1 MLINYCMKKPNCKL
15 YFRLAYIELTVMIL
29 SCVAAIVGLLFILDT
44 TYPFFKYTSLFSYIV
59 CFTLVI
65 ATLIRLGFIAKKFK
79 LEKFQQASKKT
90 KLKYSF
96 AVLFYSLLAITSVE
110 YVLYLKNIGNV
121 TIDKDIVEY
130 SIQDDIDNINNHIGI
145 NERYESLYTK
155 ISQNI
160 CDTTSYLCYC
170 ENEKYFIV
178 INSDTIQIRLHKKA
192 GVTPPVHMRQ
202 QSKEYDF
209 YGVREC
215 GISLKNESYNLSHP
229 ASHNLITDIISC
241 DSVSGKNIKT
251 LIEQKVQYYK
261 NRKERFCQ
269 ILEKDSHI
277 SFGDFLMICLLDQG
291 VIDGKANIVIRLLM
305 VIQAIIITFVSG
317 YIYQII
323 YKILDGED

>member
-1 MLINYCMKKPNCKL
+1 MKRPNYKL
-15 YFRLAYIELTVMIL
+15 YFRLKHIEFIGIVLLLIL
-29 SCVAAIVGLLFILDT
+29 SIVGLLFVLDT
-44 TYPFFKYTSLFSYIV
+44 TYPFFKYTSLFNYIV
-59 CFTLVI
+59 CFIFFILSLIGLVFV
-65 ATLIRLGFIAKKFK
+65 ARKFK
-79 LEKFQQASKKT
+79 LENFQQASKT
-90 KLKYSF
+90 SKLKSSF
-96 AVLFYSLLAITSVE
+96 AVLFYSLVAITSVE

-121 TIDKDIVEY
+121 TIDKYILEY

-145 NERYESLYTK
+145 NERYESLYAN

-192 GVTPPVHMRQ
+192 GVTPPVHKRQ

-261 NRKERFCQ
+261 NRKKSFCQ
-269 ILEKDSHI
+269 ILEKDSHV
-277 SFGDFLMICLLDQG
+277 SFGDFLIICLLDQG
-291 VIDGKANIVIRLLM
+291 IIDSKANIVIRLLL
-305 VIQAIIITFVSG
+305 VIQAIVITFVSG
-317 YIYQII
+317 YMYQII

>member
-1 MLINYCMKKPNCKL
+1 MKRPNYKL
-15 YFRLAYIELTVMIL
+15 YFRLKHIEFIGIVLLLIL
-29 SCVAAIVGLLFILDT
+29 SIVGLLFVLDT
-44 TYPFFKYTSLFSYIV
+44 TYPFFKYTSLFNYIV
-59 CFTLVI
+59 CFIFIILSLIGLVFV
-65 ATLIRLGFIAKKFK
+65 ARKFK
-79 LEKFQQASKKT
+79 LENFQQASKT
-90 KLKYSF
+90 SKLKSSF
-96 AVLFYSLLAITSVE
+96 AVLFYSLVAITSVE

-145 NERYESLYTK
+145 NERYESLYAN

-192 GVTPPVHMRQ
+192 GVTPPVHKRQ

-215 GISLKNESYNLSHP
+215 GISLKNESYNLYHP
-229 ASHNLITDIISC
+229 ASRNLITDIISC

-261 NRKERFCQ
+261 NRKDRFCQ

>member
-1 MLINYCMKKPNCKL
+1 MKKPNYKL
-15 YFRLAYIELTVMIL
+15 YFRLAYIKLTVIIL
-29 SCVAAIVGLLFILDT
+29 LCVATIVGLLFVLDT
-44 TYPFFKYTSLFSYIV
+44 TYPFFKYTSLYSYIV
-59 CFTLVI
+59 CFMFII
-65 ATLIRLGFIAKKFK
+65 ATLIGLGFIAKKFK
-79 LEKFQQASKKT
+79 LEKFQQASKTT
-90 KLKYSF
+90 KLNYSF
-96 AVLFYSLLAITSVE
+96 AVLLCSLLAIPSIE
-110 YVLYLKNIGNV
+110 YVLYLKNV
-121 TIDKDIVEY
+121 DKVMIDKDILEY
-130 SIQDDIDNINNHIGI
+130 SIQDDLDNINNHIGI
-145 NERYESLYTK
+145 NEQYESLYAK

-192 GVTPPVHMRQ
+192 GVTPPVRKSQ

-215 GISLKNESYNLSHP
+215 GVSLKNESYNLSHP
-229 ASHNLITDIISC
+229 ASHNLISDIKSC

-261 NRKERFCQ
+261 NRKDRFCQ

-277 SFGDFLMICLLDQG
+277 SFGNFLIICLLDQG

-305 VIQAIIITFVSG
+305 VIQAVIITFVSG
-317 YIYQII
+317 YIYQIM
-323 YKILDGED
+323 YKILDGEE

>member
-1 MLINYCMKKPNCKL
+1 MKRPNYKL
-15 YFRLAYIELTVMIL
+15 YFRLKHIEFIGIVLLLIL
-29 SCVAAIVGLLFILDT
+29 SIVGLLFVLDT
-44 TYPFFKYTSLFSYIV
+44 TYPFFKYTSLFNYIV
-59 CFTLVI
+59 CFIFFILSLIGLVFV
-65 ATLIRLGFIAKKFK
+65 ARKFK
-79 LEKFQQASKKT
+79 LENFQQASKKT

-96 AVLFYSLLAITSVE
+96 AVLFYSLVAITSIE
-110 YVLYLKNIGNV
+110 YVFYLKNIDKV
-121 TIDKDIVEY
+121 AIDKDIVEY

-170 ENEKYFIV
+170 ENDKYFIV

-192 GVTPPVHMRQ
+192 GVTPPVHKRQ

-251 LIEQKVQYYK
+251 LIEQKIQYYK
-261 NRKERFCQ
+261 NRKKSFCQ
-269 ILEKDSHI
+269 ILEKDSHV
-277 SFGDFLMICLLDQG
+277 SFGDFLIICLLDQG
-291 VIDGKANIVIRLLM
+291 IIDSKANIVIRLLL
-305 VIQAIIITFVSG
+305 VIQAIVITFVSG
-317 YIYQII
+317 YMYQII

>member
-1 MLINYCMKKPNCKL
+1 MKRPNYKL
-15 YFRLAYIELTVMIL
+15 YFRLKHIEFIGIVLLLIL
-29 SCVAAIVGLLFILDT
+29 SIVGLLFVLDT
-44 TYPFFKYTSLFSYIV
+44 TYPFFKYTSLFNYIV
-59 CFTLVI
+59 CFIFFILSLIGLVFV
-65 ATLIRLGFIAKKFK
+65 ARKFK
-79 LEKFQQASKKT
+79 LENFQQASKT
-90 KLKYSF
+90 SKLKSSF
-96 AVLFYSLLAITSVE
+96 AVLFYSLVAITSVE

-121 TIDKDIVEY
+121 TIDKDILEY

-170 ENEKYFIV
+170 ENDKYFIV
-178 INSDTIQIRLHKKA
+178 INSDTIQIRLHKKD
-192 GVTPPVHMRQ
+192 GVTPPVHKRQ

-251 LIEQKVQYYK
+251 LIEQKIQYYK
-261 NRKERFCQ
+261 NRKKSFCQ
-269 ILEKDSHI
+269 ILEKDSHV
-277 SFGDFLMICLLDQG
+277 SFGDFLIICLLDQG
-291 VIDGKANIVIRLLM
+291 IIDSKANIVIRLLL
-305 VIQAIIITFVSG
+305 VIQAIVITFVSG
-317 YIYQII
+317 YMYQII

>member
-1 MLINYCMKKPNCKL
+1 MKRPNYKL
-15 YFRLAYIELTVMIL
+15 YFRLKHIEFIGIVLLLIL
-29 SCVAAIVGLLFILDT
+29 SIVGLLFVLDT
-44 TYPFFKYTSLFSYIV
+44 TYPFFKYTSLFNYIV
-59 CFTLVI
+59 CFIFFILSLIGLVFV
-65 ATLIRLGFIAKKFK
+65 ARKFK
-79 LEKFQQASKKT
+79 LENFQQASKT
-90 KLKYSF
+90 SKLKSSF
-96 AVLFYSLLAITSVE
+96 AVLFYSLVAIISIE
-110 YVLYLKNIGNV
+110 YVFYLKNIDKV
-121 TIDKDIVEY
+121 AIDKDILEY

-145 NERYESLYTK
+145 NERYESLYAN

-178 INSDTIQIRLHKKA
+178 INSDTIQIRLHKKD
-192 GVTPPVHMRQ
+192 GVTPPVHKRQ

-251 LIEQKVQYYK
+251 LIEQKIQYYK
-261 NRKERFCQ
+261 NRKKSFCQ
-269 ILEKDSHI
+269 ILEKDSHV
-277 SFGDFLMICLLDQG
+277 SFGDFLIICLLDQG
-291 VIDGKANIVIRLLM
+291 IIDSKANIVIRLLL
-305 VIQAIIITFVSG
+305 VIQAIVITFVSG
-317 YIYQII
+317 YMYQII

>member
-1 MLINYCMKKPNCKL
+1 MKRPNYKL
-15 YFRLAYIELTVMIL
+15 YFRLKHIEFIGIVLLLIL
-29 SCVAAIVGLLFILDT
+29 SIVGLLFVLDT
-44 TYPFFKYTSLFSYIV
+44 TYPFFKYTSLFNYIV
-59 CFTLVI
+59 CFIFFILSLIGLVFV
-65 ATLIRLGFIAKKFK
+65 ARKFK
-79 LEKFQQASKKT
+79 LENFQQASKT
-90 KLKYSF
+90 SKLKSSF
-96 AVLFYSLLAITSVE
+96 AVLFYSLVAITSVE

-121 TIDKDIVEY
+121 TIDKDILEY

-170 ENEKYFIV
+170 ENDKYFIV
-178 INSDTIQIRLHKKA
+178 INSDTIQIRLHKKD
-192 GVTPPVHMRQ
+192 GVTPPVHKRQ

-251 LIEQKVQYYK
+251 LIEQKIQYYK
-261 NRKERFCQ
+261 NRKKSFCQ
-269 ILEKDSHI
+269 ILEKDSHV
-277 SFGDFLMICLLDQG
+277 SFGDFLIICLLDQG
-291 VIDGKANIVIRLLM
+291 IIDSKANIVIRLLL
-305 VIQAIIITFVSG
+305 VIQAIVITFVSG